1 MKHGDKLIYRSYG
14 FPQVFEFTIEALSVE
29 TIEAV
34 ECLKIYSSA
43 AETYY
48 SYYWIAEGISGNLWL
63 LKEYDS
69 EFNDTIFYGKENAK
83 LIIPKNLSV
92 GTILWQGLPDHLQE
106 LVIATGVTVPV
117 LSTGL
122 GPYYNCVKTIIDWG
136 DGDLD
141 YNYYAPDVGNVKF
154 EFNDDGGINGFEL
167 KEISYGEGSAPSA
180 NFSANP
186 MSGNAPLIVNFTDK
200 STGTITS
207 WNWNFG
213 DGASS
218 AIQNPSHTYTKEG
231 NYIVSLTVS
240 SRYGSN
246 TETKADYIK
255 VAYPFKSMPWIPLL
269 LLDE

>member
-1 MKHGDKLIYRSYG
+1 MTRELKIMNICISLMLIATISIAADFGPNSATLTHRYFPMKHGDKLIYRSYG
-14 FPQVFEFTIEALSVE
+14 FPPVFEFTIEALSVE

-69 EFNDTIFYGKENAK
+69 EFNDTIFYGKKNAK

-92 GTILWQGLPDHLQE
+92 GTILWQGLPKHVEE

-122 GPYYNCVKTIIDWG
+122 GPYYNCVKTKEDWG

-141 YNYYAPDVGNVKF
+141 YNYYAPDVGIVKF
-154 EFNDDGGINGFEL
+154 ELNDDGGINGLEL
-167 KEISYGEGSAPSA
+167 KEISIG
-180 NFSANP
+180 
-186 MSGNAPLIVNFTDK
+186 V
-200 STGTITS
+200 
-207 WNWNFG
+207 
-213 DGASS
+213 
-218 AIQNPSHTYTKEG
+218 
-231 NYIVSLTVS
+231 
-240 SRYGSN
+240 
-246 TETKADYIK
+246 KA
-255 VAYPFKSMPWIPLL
+255 MPWIPLL
-269 LLDE
+269 LLSE